1 MDFAAARRNM
11 IESQL
16 RTNRIVDESLLAVMA
31 EIPRERF
38 VPEKLQRIAY
48 VDEDLAIGGGRYVME
63 PLVLAAMI
71 QGAEIQPSDAVLDIG
86 SGTGYAAVVLARL
99 AGTVFAL
106 ESDAALAAGA
116 GELYAEM
123 APDNV
128 VAVDGPLE
136 EGCAEHAPFDVILI
150 EGAVERIPE
159 AILDQLGD
167 GGRLVAVVLEDGI
180 GRLTVIRKRGGHFS
194 RHAIRDANTPALA
207 AFRRPAEFVF

>member
-16 RTNRIVDESLLAVMA
+16 RTNRIVDESVLAVMA

-38 VPEKLQRIAY
+38 VPERLQRIAY

-116 GELYAEM
+116 VELYAEM

-128 VAVDGPLE
+128 VAVDGLLE

-180 GRLTVIRKRGGHFS
+180 GRLTAIHKRGGHVS